1 MNERDK
7 QTYQLYGRKS
17 YEEPLA
23 YVGTV
28 RELRDI
34 DRSRWVELVAV
45 PETAVIQVIPWPVIP
60 WPAIPG
66 EEKDE

>member
-23 YVGTV
+23 YVRTV
-28 RELRDI
+28 KELRDV
-34 DRSRWVELVAV
+34 DRTGWVELVAV
-45 PETAVIQVIPWPVIP
+45 PEAAVIQVIPWPAMP
-60 WPAIPG
+60 WHSSPR

>member
-23 YVGTV
+23 YVGAV
-28 RELRDI
+28 KELRGV
-34 DRSRWVELVAV
+34 DRTGWVELVAV
-45 PETAVIQVIPWPVIP
+45 PEAAVIQVIPWHSSPR
-60 WPAIPG
+60 